1 MGSEAWRNCGSRPMI
16 KTKVSSNGSHHHE
29 IEVPAHSTFGDLK
42 NLLFNETG
50 LEPKEQWLLF
60 QGKERENEECLHMVG
75 VKDMSKVVLLE
86 DPASRE
92 KKLQAMKRDN
102 GISVSCIAIASVKAE
117 VDNLAMKVDLSHYMY
132 HRTIALSKLYNLI
145 GFSWQ
150 VAALDSVVHSETKL
164 DEKEFVVLTELL
176 MLQLLRL
183 DGIEAEGEAKVQ
195 RRVEVCRVQNLVDT
209 LDNLKARN
217 SNSFGGNSN
226 HSASLT
232 TKWEAFESG
241 VGSLSAPAP
250 RMLTTRITN
259 DWQLFD

>member
-1 MGSEAWRNCGSRPMI
+1 MVVQKRDDDDDGVCGSRPMI
-16 KTKVSSNGSHHHE
+16 KIKVSSNGSHHHE

-50 LEPKEQWLLF
+50 LEPKEQRLLF
-60 QGKERENEECLHMVG
+60 QGKERENEECLHMVD
-75 VKDMSKVVLLE
+75 VKDMSKVELLE

-117 VDNLAMKVDLSHYMY
+117 VDNLAMKV
-132 HRTIALSKLYNLI
+132 TALE
-145 GFSWQ
+145 
-150 VAALDSVVHSETKL
+150 SVMHSETKL

-176 MLQLLRL
+176 MLQLLKL

-195 RRVEVCRVQNLVDT
+195 RRVEVCRVQNLVNT